1 MAGGERGGGVT
12 PSTFLDGRVSLYGG
26 DCLATIKT
34 LADNSID
41 AVVTDPPYALDK
53 FIAERN
59 EAQRQQKW
67 LNMASGFP
75 TLRVT
80 K

>member
-1 MAGGERGGGVT
+1 MTTLKGRPLSRGDYGQITAAREKRARRNDIRAAIAAGI
-12 PSTFLDGRVSLYGG
+12 P
-26 DCLATIKT
+26 
-34 LADNSID
+34 
-41 AVVTDPPYALDK
+41 LDK